1 MNTQTQIRINHG
13 LLAAAEKRVLLKIA
27 GRLPAWVTS
36 DALTVLALLSMG
48 GVGVSFWLMSRHP
61 TMGAWGVATFLVLN
75 WFGDSL
81 DGTLARVRRQERP
94 GFGYYV
100 DHVLDITGATL
111 LFTGLSVSGLM
122 TPVVAIGVLAAY
134 LLAAAEVFLATA
146 VHGRFRM
153 SFAGFGPTEL
163 RAVLAAGAFAA
174 VRWPSVR
181 PLSLGPFLLFDV
193 GAVGAIIGMLMALAV
208 STIRT
213 TRELYVREPL
223 PACTRRRARSVTGT
237 RRVTSSPVPP

>member
-1 MNTQTQIRINHG
+1 MNTQPHVRINHG
-13 LLAAAEKRVLLKIA
+13 LLAAAEKRVLVKIA

-36 DALTVLALLSMG
+36 DELTLLALLSMG

-61 TMGAWGVATFLVLN
+61 TVGAWGVATFLALN
-75 WFGDSL
+75 WFCDSL

-94 GFGYYV
+94 QFGYYV
-100 DHVLDITGATL
+100 DHVLDITGASL
-111 LFTGLSVSGLM
+111 LFTGLSVSALV

-146 VHGRFRM
+146 VHGQFRM

-163 RAVLAAGAFAA
+163 RLVLVMGAFASL
-174 VRWPSVR
+174 RWPFVR
-181 PLSLGPFLLFDV
+181 PLDLGPFLLFDV
-193 GAVGAIIGMLMALAV
+193 GGVVAIIGLLLALAV

-213 TRELYVREPL
+213 TRELYEKERL
-223 PACTRRRARSVTGT
+223 PGERRPTPSAQPARAL
-237 RRVTSSPVPP
+237 